1 MRERGEPNTQ
11 VTVLVGIVGAVL
23 LFVLVVL
30 LQAFFYHA
38 ERDEVARKVVAVA
51 PEELSALRAQ
61 QLETLH
67 SYRWVDEKTGVVAIP
82 IERAIELLVQESAT
96 GGEAAAGAGNAG
108 GPGTS
113 RRPSPG

>member
-1 MRERGEPNTQ
+1 VRERGEPNTQ
-11 VTVLVGIVGAVL
+11 VTVVVGIVGAVL

-51 PEELSALRAQ
+51 PEELRHCGAAAGD
-61 QLETLH
+61 LH

-82 IERAIELLVQESAT
+82 IERATELLVQESAT
-96 GGEAAAGAGNAG
+96 GVRPRG
-108 GPGTS
+108 GRECRRPGTS